1 MRGRGSGVKGGGERV
16 RKTWMRQLAC
26 HLDALLLI
34 GLVKFLFPEMTWRE
48 FALWGML
55 LANVFLAQ
63 RDE

>member
-1 MRGRGSGVKGGGERV
+1 M

-63 RDE
+63 RNE